1 MSTFCFFLAFVV
13 WLQLE
18 DLPLD
23 SVSLYYGSLGR
34 SLQPM
39 PKEIE
44 FNPAVGKA
52 GLDCK
57 EGNTISLVVKGG
69 QAEKNGVKMGWKV
82 CL

>member
-1 MSTFCFFLAFVV
+1 
-13 WLQLE
+13 
-18 DLPLD
+18 
-23 SVSLYYGSLGR
+23 
-34 SLQPM
+34 M

-57 EGNTISLVVKGG
+57 EGNTVSLVVKGG